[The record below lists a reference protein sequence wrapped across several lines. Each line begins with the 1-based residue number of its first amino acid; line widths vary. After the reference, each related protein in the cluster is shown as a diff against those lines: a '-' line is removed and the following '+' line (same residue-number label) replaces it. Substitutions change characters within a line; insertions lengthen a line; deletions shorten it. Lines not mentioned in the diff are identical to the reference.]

1 MSAKPVTNWREKH
14 KLIKEWKQKKK
25 LKQKQRTDALA
36 TDGQTSQ
43 TTVVD
48 NGVKT
53 VDRDQ
58 HPMDT
63 SVDDMRAP
71 VASEGSSCGRK
82 WTASIAVPFSIVDN
96 AQSPELKAYLCGQI
110 ARALVV
116 FNVDEIVVFDEYSRQ
131 TSGVDESSD
140 ESLLYDK
147 RKSAMIQMIRVL
159 QYLECPQYLRKYLFS
174 IQKDLQ
180 FAGLLNPLDS
190 IHHLKTSDVCQ
201 YREGVVTNRPVRE
214 GKGSYV
220 YIGLQRDVQI
230 DKCLKPNIRL
240 TVRLDDTGGNKKL
253 KGVAV
258 SPSEPREVSG
268 LYWGYTIRAAKSLS
282 AVFTES
288 PFPGGYD
295 LTIGTSDRGQCVDS
309 ALRQLPKRFDH
320 LLVVFGGLKGL
331 EAAHDSDE

>member
-63 SVDDMRAP
+63 SVDDMED
-71 VASEGSSCGRK
+71 SEGSSGGRK

-131 TSGVDESSD
+131 TSGVE
-140 ESLLYDK
+140 
-147 RKSAMIQMIRVL
+147 
-159 QYLECPQYLRKYLFS
+159 
-174 IQKDLQ
+174 
-180 FAGLLNPLDS
+180 
-190 IHHLKTSDVCQ
+190 
-201 YREGVVTNRPVRE
+201 
-214 GKGSYV
+214 
-220 YIGLQRDVQI
+220 
-230 DKCLKPNIRL
+230 
-240 TVRLDDTGGNKKL
+240 
-253 KGVAV
+253 
-258 SPSEPREVSG
+258 
-268 LYWGYTIRAAKSLS
+268 
-282 AVFTES
+282 
-288 PFPGGYD
+288 
-295 LTIGTSDRGQCVDS
+295 
-309 ALRQLPKRFDH
+309 
-320 LLVVFGGLKGL
+320 
-331 EAAHDSDE
+331 